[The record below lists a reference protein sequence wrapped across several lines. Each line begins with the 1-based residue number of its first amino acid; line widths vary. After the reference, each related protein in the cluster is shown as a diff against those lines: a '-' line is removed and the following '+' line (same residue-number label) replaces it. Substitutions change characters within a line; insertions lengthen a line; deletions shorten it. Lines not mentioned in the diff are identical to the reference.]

1 MELIKKV
8 KEAETQA
15 RDIIAKA
22 KTEATARG
30 EAMQQK
36 RLEALEKA
44 EQERKQATEAAITKA
59 ESEGHA
65 EVGGLKAEAETHR
78 RELRQNVESK
88 MAAATA
94 KVMEHL
100 KG

>member
-1 MELIKKV
+1 
-8 KEAETQA
+8 
-15 RDIIAKA
+15 
-22 KTEATARG
+22 
-30 EAMQQK
+30 MQQK

-78 RELRQNVESK
+78 RELRQKVENK